1 MWNIKSPLLLL
12 VLVTLCRVA
21 TAETNF
27 VPPERIDLTKILAP
41 APAPGSDREKRDL
54 TEILAIQRSRT
65 SRQSERALADATAGI
80 FGFADVLGPS
90 FNEQRVPSVA
100 ALLGKARAD
109 AVVAVGAAKGVWN
122 RQRPYAISSEVETL
136 GDRPESSSY
145 PSDASTVG
153 YLTAILLADMVPE
166 KAAALY
172 AGGREFG
179 DDRVTLGIHFPSDV
193 EAGRFAAS
201 ATANALLQNAAFMKE
216 FSEARQELR
225 RALGL

>member
-1 MWNIKSPLLLL
+1 MWKIKSSLLLL
-12 VLVTLCRVA
+12 VLVMLCRVA
-21 TAETNF
+21 AAETNF
-27 VPPERIDLTKILAP
+27 VPPEHIDLTKILAP
-41 APAPGSDREKRDL
+41 APARGSDREKRDL
-54 TEILAIQRSRT
+54 AEIFGIQKSRT
-65 SRQSERALADATAGI
+65 SRQTERALADATAGI

-90 FNEQRVPSVA
+90 FSEQRVPSVA

-109 AVVAVGAAKGVWN
+109 AVAAVGPAKAVWN

-166 KAAALY
+166 KAVALY
-172 AGGREFG
+172 ARGREFG
-179 DDRVTLGIHFPSDV
+179 DDRVILSIHFPSDV
-193 EAGRFAAS
+193 EAGRFAA
-201 ATANALLQNAAFMKE
+201 TAMANGLLQDPVFVKE
-216 FSEARQELR
+216 FAEAKVELR

>member
-1 MWNIKSPLLLL
+1 MWKIKWPLLLF
-12 VLVTLCRVA
+12 VLVTLGGLA
-21 TAETNF
+21 AAETNF
-27 VPPERIDLTKILAP
+27 VPPEHLDLTKILAP
-41 APAPGSDREKRDL
+41 APTHGSDQEKRDL
-54 TEILAIQRSRT
+54 TEILAIQKSRT

-109 AVVAVGAAKGVWN
+109 AVAAVGAAKAVWN
-122 RQRPYAISSEVETL
+122 RQRPYAISAEVQTL

-172 AGGREFG
+172 ARGREFG
-179 DDRVTLGIHFPSDV
+179 DDRIILGIHFPSDV
-193 EAGRFAAS
+193 EAGRFAAT
-201 ATANALLQNAAFMKE
+201 AIANALLQDAAFLKQ
-216 FSEARQELR
+216 FSEAKMELR